1 MEMTSICFCAA
12 NPEWGASEFLWAD
25 AANAAAT
32 RPGIE
37 VSACVNGSFLEV
49 AAIRRLGSSGA
60 RIVVRPPE
68 ADEQAFETCEVPP
81 EAARA
86 VLHLRPDLVVISH
99 GDNREGLAWMEF
111 CAAHHLRYVS
121 LAHRATESDWPDD
134 AVAHR
139 LRSAYLSACA
149 AHFVS
154 AHNRDLTEQTI
165 CARLPRA
172 EIVRNPYNVSYAEE
186 LPWPADDG
194 TLRMA
199 CVARLDLESKAQD
212 VLFNVLAATKW
223 RERPLHVD
231 IVGREGPHT
240 QLLRDLAGFLELR
253 RVRFRDSVEKISS
266 VWAECHAL
274 VLPSRK
280 EGLPVAIVEA
290 MLAGRPCLVTDVGGS
305 AEIVEQG
312 RSGWVAEGPYV
323 KAMDRALELA
333 WQSRAEWPSM
343 GSFAARAVRSMVP
356 ADPAGTYADLLIQVL
371 RETSPAIG

>member
-1 MEMTSICFCAA
+1 MTSICFCAA

-25 AANAAAT
+25 AATVAAT
-32 RPGIE
+32 RPGVE

-49 AAIRRLGSSGA
+49 AAVRRLGSTGA
-60 RIVVRPPE
+60 RIVVRSPE
-68 ADEQAFETCEVPP
+68 ADEQAFETGEVPP
-81 EAARA
+81 EAARE
-86 VLHLRPDLVVISH
+86 VLRLRPDLVVISH

-111 CAAHHLRYVS
+111 CAANRLRFVS
-121 LAHRATESDWPDD
+121 LAHRASEWDWPDD
-134 AVAHR
+134 AVARR
-139 LRSAYLSACA
+139 LRSAYLSARA
-149 AHFVS
+149 THFVS
-154 AHNRDLTEQTI
+154 AHNRDLTEQSI
-165 CARLPRA
+165 GARLPRA
-172 EIVRNPYNVSYAEE
+172 EIVRNPYHVGYTEE
-186 LPWPADDG
+186 IPWPADDG
-194 TLRMA
+194 VFRMA

-212 VLFNVLAATKW
+212 VLFNVLATTKW

-240 QLLRDLAGFLELR
+240 RLLRDLAGFLGLR

-266 VWAECHAL
+266 VWAECQAL

-305 AEIVEQG
+305 AEVVEEG

-333 WQSRAEWPSM
+333 WQSRAEWSSM
-343 GSFAARAVRSMVP
+343 GAFAARAIRSLVP
-356 ADPAGTYADLLIQVL
+356 ADPAGSYADLLMKVL
-371 RETSPAIG
+371 RETSPALR